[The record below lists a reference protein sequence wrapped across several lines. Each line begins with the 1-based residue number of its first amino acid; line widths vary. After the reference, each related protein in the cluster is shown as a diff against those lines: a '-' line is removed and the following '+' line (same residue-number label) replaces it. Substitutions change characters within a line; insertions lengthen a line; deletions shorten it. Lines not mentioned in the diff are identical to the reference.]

1 MAKVASTTCHHY
13 ERERERLDGGQWTC
27 ERGQATCNTTG
38 QKEAPLKPCSHHSSL
53 HQQPPHHHTHHTSV
67 VMVTHC
73 LLTHTHTRAKAGQ
86 GAHHHQ
92 ANGVDGLHSD
102 HGVAQAWL
110 WCGVAIKPCA
120 TRGGTHAIQ
129 VATCSPHCP
138 TTTTTPVLS
147 GVNTRATTS
156 PHPSPRVCVCDC
168 GTEPSTMPTSVVI
181 NHCVPC
187 QSTTWSFIHHQ
198 SPPAAAAAQEQE
210 SVVTQMDEGMEAH
223 TTHSVVESNTAN
235 QHTSTHTSGH
245 TNTSQPPIHHTHT
258 GWMAKGLIA
267 RTCEESEKTT
277 PCK

>member
-1 MAKVASTTCHHY
+1 MQHNRAKGGTT
-13 ERERERLDGGQWTC
+13 
-27 ERGQATCNTTG
+27 QAM
-38 QKEAPLKPCSHHSSL
+38 QPSLKPTPTTTTPSHSPHKRGHGHSLPAHS
-53 HQQPPHHHTHHTSV
+53 
-67 VMVTHC
+67 
-73 LLTHTHTRAKAGQ
+73 HTRAKAGQ

-198 SPPAAAAAQEQE
+198 SPPLPAAAQEQE

>member
-1 MAKVASTTCHHY
+1 MAQAVRTHTSGQHTSHSATRSGACHGVHQPCHSHTHTPKEEDHGLMTKVASTTCHHY
-13 ERERERLDGGQWTC
+13 ERERERVWMVDSGLVSMDKPL
-27 ERGQATCNTTG
+27 ATQQG
-38 QKEAPLKPCSHHSSL
+38 KRKAPLKPCSHHSSL

-73 LLTHTHTRAKAGQ
+73 LLTHSHTRAKAGQ

-156 PHPSPRVCVCDC
+156 PHPSPRVCV
-168 GTEPSTMPTSVVI
+168 
-181 NHCVPC
+181 
-187 QSTTWSFIHHQ
+187 
-198 SPPAAAAAQEQE
+198 
-210 SVVTQMDEGMEAH
+210 
-223 TTHSVVESNTAN
+223 
-235 QHTSTHTSGH
+235 
-245 TNTSQPPIHHTHT
+245 
-258 GWMAKGLIA
+258 
-267 RTCEESEKTT
+267 
-277 PCK
+277 

>member
-1 MAKVASTTCHHY
+1 MQHNRAKGGTT
-13 ERERERLDGGQWTC
+13 
-27 ERGQATCNTTG
+27 QAM
-38 QKEAPLKPCSHHSSL
+38 QPSLKPTPTTTTPSHSPHKRGHGHSLPAHS
-53 HQQPPHHHTHHTSV
+53 
-67 VMVTHC
+67 
-73 LLTHTHTRAKAGQ
+73 HTRAKAGQ

-198 SPPAAAAAQEQE
+198 SPAPAAQEQE

-245 TNTSQPPIHHTHT
+245 TNTSQPPIHHTHRVD
-258 GWMAKGLIA
+258 GKGLDC
-267 RTCEESEKTT
+267 THL
-277 PCK
+277 

>member
-1 MAKVASTTCHHY
+1 MQPS
-13 ERERERLDGGQWTC
+13 
-27 ERGQATCNTTG
+27 
-38 QKEAPLKPCSHHSSL
+38 LKPTPTTTTPSHSPHKRGHGHSL
-53 HQQPPHHHTHHTSV
+53 PAH
-67 VMVTHC
+67 
-73 LLTHTHTRAKAGQ
+73 THTHTRGKAGQ

-138 TTTTTPVLS
+138 QQSPQHPCFLVSTHVPQPVHTHS
-147 GVNTRATTS
+147 
-156 PHPSPRVCVCDC
+156 HVCVCDC

-181 NHCVPC
+181 NHCAPC
-187 QSTTWSFIHHQ
+187 QSTTWSFIHQ
-198 SPPAAAAAQEQE
+198 SPPAAHEQE
-210 SVVTQMDEGMEAH
+210 CVVTQMDEGMEAH

-258 GWMAKGLIA
+258 HTGWMAKGLIA

>member
-1 MAKVASTTCHHY
+1 MADDTWCSPWLKPLTHTSGQHTSHSATRSGACHGVHQPCHSHTPKEEDHGLMAKVASTTCHHY

-73 LLTHTHTRAKAGQ
+73 LLTHSHTRVKAGQ

-156 PHPSPRVCVCDC
+156 PHPSPRVCV
-168 GTEPSTMPTSVVI
+168 
-181 NHCVPC
+181 
-187 QSTTWSFIHHQ
+187 
-198 SPPAAAAAQEQE
+198 
-210 SVVTQMDEGMEAH
+210 
-223 TTHSVVESNTAN
+223 
-235 QHTSTHTSGH
+235 
-245 TNTSQPPIHHTHT
+245 
-258 GWMAKGLIA
+258 
-267 RTCEESEKTT
+267 
-277 PCK
+277 

>member
-1 MAKVASTTCHHY
+1 MQHNRAKGGTT
-13 ERERERLDGGQWTC
+13 
-27 ERGQATCNTTG
+27 QAM
-38 QKEAPLKPCSHHSSL
+38 QPSLKPTPTTTTPSHSPHKRGHGHSLPAHS
-53 HQQPPHHHTHHTSV
+53 
-67 VMVTHC
+67 
-73 LLTHTHTRAKAGQ
+73 HTRAKAGQ

-198 SPPAAAAAQEQE
+198 SPSPAAAAQEQE
-210 SVVTQMDEGMEAH
+210 CVVTQMDEGMEAH

>member
-1 MAKVASTTCHHY
+1 MQHNRAKGGTT
-13 ERERERLDGGQWTC
+13 
-27 ERGQATCNTTG
+27 QAM
-38 QKEAPLKPCSHHSSL
+38 QPSLKPPPTTTTPSHSPHKRGHGHSL
-53 HQQPPHHHTHHTSV
+53 PA
-67 VMVTHC
+67 C
-73 LLTHTHTRAKAGQ
+73 THTHTRAKAGQ

-156 PHPSPRVCVCDC
+156 PHPSPLMCV
-168 GTEPSTMPTSVVI
+168 TVALSHP
-181 NHCVPC
+181 PC
-187 QSTTWSFIHHQ
+187 PQVWSSTTVRPASPPPGPSSTTIHQ
-198 SPPAAAAAQEQE
+198 SAAAPAAQEQE